1 MSQAALI
8 DDLRAKMRELEGRP
22 QVSSMRV
29 HPVLEGLLEVQPGQ
43 VYTVGAASLAMLLMA
58 GPSVQGQ
65 WSAVIG
71 ATDFGM
77 QAAQAFGVAL
87 ERTVLVPDPG
97 ADWLSVTAALID
109 VVPVVVV
116 AGRAMASRDA
126 QRITA
131 RLHEHQGIVIA
142 WDTAW
147 PRARAHLRLTDVQWE
162 GTDRGAGHLRAR
174 RATIEVQHP
183 GRPSRRRE
191 LWLPDDH
198 GQVRVADEPPLLRRV
213 G

>member
-22 QVSSMRV
+22 QVASMRV
-29 HPVLEGLLEVQPGQ
+29 HPVLNGLVDVQPGQ

-58 GPSVQGQ
+58 GPSAEGQ

-71 ATDFGM
+71 ATDFGL

-97 ADWLSVTAALID
+97 ADWLSVTAALVD

-116 AGRAMASRDA
+116 AGRTMASRDA
-126 QRITA
+126 QRIAA
-131 RLHEHQGIVIA
+131 RLHEHQGILIA

-147 PRARAHLRLTDVQWE
+147 PRARAHLRLTDVQWQ

-174 RATIEVQHP
+174 RATIEVQHT
-183 GRPSRRRE
+183 GRPPRRRE

-198 GQVRVADEPPLLRRV
+198 GRVRVADEPPQLRRV